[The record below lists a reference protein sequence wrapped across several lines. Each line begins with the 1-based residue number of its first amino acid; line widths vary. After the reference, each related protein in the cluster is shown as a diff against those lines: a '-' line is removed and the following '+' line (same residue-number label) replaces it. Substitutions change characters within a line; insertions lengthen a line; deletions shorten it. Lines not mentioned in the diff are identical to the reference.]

1 MSVEFHLTLSSPR
14 FVRWRVG
21 STVALAV
28 ACAILFSVSLRVQTA
43 QAEETLETVLA
54 EIYNADLSLAA
65 ARWRLQATNQGVSVA
80 EQRGRASA
88 SIRSSVTRSY
98 SKWSQKQQA
107 REGGE
112 IPSSKG
118 TDITLPREGSIGFTQ
133 PIVIGKT
140 LEYLVDAAEAQVYAA
155 RERYSA
161 SEQQVLLGGV
171 SAYMALWRD
180 QALLEI
186 ESEAE
191 EISKG
196 ELEIVKR
203 RALLGEATRTDVILG
218 EARLASASAERLAA
232 IAARENSELVLARL
246 LERTPDKVS
255 TPQFLPAPA
264 EGQSELI
271 EIARTTHPSI
281 EALRFD
287 LDASYQNLL
296 AARRALTPLV
306 NLKGSYGHSVR
317 DVDDGYDQRAQNVT
331 LALELEIPFLVQG
344 QFTDTYRRLL
354 ATHRGLEQD
363 HRRVRRQVEEAVS
376 RAWNNRET
384 ASVRIEALKVSV
396 RSSEEALTA
405 VREENRVGLR
415 SQSELYSAESDLLN
429 ARRSLVRARHDWVV
443 SSFNLLAEAGRLNPE
458 TLTLGVQS
466 YDPEPAYQESRAQ
479 KWQDYG
485 ILTEPQLDAVLNGA
499 ND

>member
-1 MSVEFHLTLSSPR
+1 M
-14 FVRWRVG
+14 
-21 STVALAV
+21 
-28 ACAILFSVSLRVQTA
+28 A

-88 SIRSSVTRSY
+88 SIRSSFTRSY

-107 REGGE
+107 RENGE

-218 EARLASASAERLAA
+218 EAPPCLCLSRAA
-232 IAARENSELVLARL
+232 CRHC
-246 LERTPDKVS
+246 RTGKFRVGSCPPVGAH
-255 TPQFLPAPA
+255 T
-264 EGQSELI
+264 
-271 EIARTTHPSI
+271 R
-281 EALRFD
+281 
-287 LDASYQNLL
+287 QNLH
-296 AARRALTPLV
+296 P
-306 NLKGSYGHSVR
+306 
-317 DVDDGYDQRAQNVT
+317 
-331 LALELEIPFLVQG
+331 
-344 QFTDTYRRLL
+344 
-354 ATHRGLEQD
+354 
-363 HRRVRRQVEEAVS
+363 AVS
-376 RAWNNRET
+376 ACPR
-384 ASVRIEALKVSV
+384 
-396 RSSEEALTA
+396 
-405 VREENRVGLR
+405 
-415 SQSELYSAESDLLN
+415 
-429 ARRSLVRARHDWVV
+429 
-443 SSFNLLAEAGRLNPE
+443 
-458 TLTLGVQS
+458 
-466 YDPEPAYQESRAQ
+466 
-479 KWQDYG
+479 
-485 ILTEPQLDAVLNGA
+485 
-499 ND
+499 